1 MVDIELLIEQHK
13 ELDEIAREYAG
24 YLYDYGGSLFGSVS
38 VDIFNKRFNF
48 TVGPSTSGMNRNVY
62 LHLDILS
69 SSNISEELKR
79 EAEIQLEIW
88 ESERKKNTCSCCGAV
103 NYNYLNTF

>member
-1 MVDIELLIEQHK
+1 MVDIELLIKQHK
-13 ELDEIAREYAG
+13 ELNTIAREYAD
-24 YLYDYGGSLFGSVS
+24 YLYDYGGSLIGSVS

-69 SSNISEELKR
+69 SSNISEELRR
-79 EAEIQLEIW
+79 EAKIQLEIW
-88 ESERKKNTCSCCGAV
+88 ESERKKNTCSHCG
-103 NYNYLNTF
+103 NYNINLNIF

>member
-13 ELDEIAREYAG
+13 ELDAIAREYAG
-24 YLYDYGGSLFGSVS
+24 YLYYEGRLLGSVS
-38 VDIFNKRFNF
+38 VDITNQRFNF
-48 TVGPSTSGMNRNVY
+48 KVSPAYSSEHHSVY

-69 SSNISEELKR
+69 SSNISEELRR

-88 ESERKKNTCSCCGAV
+88 ENERKKNTCSCCGVV